1 MRALLLLVLVLTA
14 CTTQPNAG
22 ASPTP
27 SPTTTATTAP
37 PSPTPTASPSPSP
50 ITLPSIAQLSA
61 PSGTVVWALVAGT
74 RLFRSSD
81 RGDTWVERSLAV
93 RLANVEVA
101 FADDTNGLLLNPDSP
116 PTSCQI
122 QIWKTADGAGTWQL
136 LAPTGIADARCKGGF
151 ASGDM
156 THAFLTGSTPTDP
169 AIVYRTADGGS
180 TWQAS
185 GPLAGRSAAVYNM
198 PGRPHAFGA
207 VVLLDATPGGL
218 SRAVFKSQDNG
229 ATFGL
234 EAAAPLVEAPVAFVT
249 QTRWL
254 QLGPPGSSQETTD
267 GGASW
272 HAYTT
277 DYSQAAPAAADVVFG
292 DANVGYATV
301 RGSIQRT
308 TDGGAHW
315 TAIKTPGT

>member
-1 MRALLLLVLVLTA
+1 
-14 CTTQPNAG
+14 
-22 ASPTP
+22 
-27 SPTTTATTAP
+27 
-37 PSPTPTASPSPSP
+37 
-50 ITLPSIAQLSA
+50 
-61 PSGTVVWALVAGT
+61 VWALVGGT

-81 RGDTWVERSLAV
+81 RGDTWVERSPPV

-116 PTSCQI
+116 PTSCQT

-136 LAPTGIADARCKGGF
+136 LPSTGIADARCKRGL
-151 ASGDM
+151 ASADM
-156 THAFLTGSTPTDP
+156 THALLTGSTPTDP
-169 AIVYRTADGGS
+169 AIVYRTSDGGS

-198 PGRPHAFGA
+198 PGRPRAFGTA
-207 VVLLDATPGGL
+207 VLLDATPSGQ
-218 SRAVFKSQDNG
+218 SRAVFRSQDSG

-234 EAAAPLVEAPVAFVT
+234 VAAAPLVEAPVAFVT
-249 QTRWL
+249 PTRWL

-277 DYSQAAPAAADVVFG
+277 DYSQAAPIAPDVVFG

-315 TAIKTPGT
+315 TTIKTPGT